1 MGKAPDE
8 PPSSGRP
15 TSESRGVLG
24 TLACLVAC
32 LSFLFNFV
40 AWTTSSFDRV
50 QQLRRYGEDMS
61 VATAD
66 YLERREPTGAPAVKL
81 SSIAA
86 QRYGLDLQASMLKE
100 EQQLGLRPWQFW
112 RTLPLDP
119 PARPGLIVYRNN
131 DDVGRAQL
139 AELGFRLLGG
149 VAPFLLLWLAA
160 LVCVPV
166 LGWVVWELAGAGH
179 AVAGAVFAIACAC
192 SPFFVESMAL
202 PYSAFGFYLV
212 GLLGISAFAVFA
224 IMRLPDARGFLLRAL
239 ALGPLLAVCALC
251 RDGILLAVPGL
262 LLAMV
267 LGARRIVAAPAA
279 AVSGPRWRR
288 GLGLVLLGFAAA
300 GLPYALAR
308 PPTHHELWTGVW
320 EGLGDFDRTKG
331 HVWSD
336 AVAVKVLT
344 EAGLD
349 PGVPTAVEMFDRDLS
364 SPEKEAFF
372 RRLVLQDVRSDPLWF
387 LKILGKRVVATITQ
401 DELLVLGGRRSP
413 SEQARRGPGA
423 PIPPNQGRIRF
434 FYHLV
439 PTADSVGLGPW
450 RTALPLGVLWAVAA
464 AFVYAA
470 ARDQEGWGPRPALS
484 VAACMAGSA
493 LPLPVLITTAGAL
506 ETEAFVLVYL
516 LAFAFVVEWIWREG
530 GRHFGALSSQ
540 RQTMSLEMP
549 ERTGHEP
556 PG

>member
-8 PPSSGRP
+8 PSSSGRP
-15 TSESRGVLG
+15 TSESRGALG
-24 TLACLVAC
+24 ILACLAAC
-32 LSFLFNFV
+32 VPFLFNFV
-40 AWTTSSFDRV
+40 AWTASSYDRV
-50 QQLRRYGEDMS
+50 QKLRRYGEDMS
-61 VATAD
+61 VATTS
-66 YLERREPTGAPAVKL
+66 YLERREPTGSPAIKL

-86 QRYGLDLQASMLKE
+86 QRYGLGLQATMLKE

-112 RTLPLDP
+112 RTLPVDSP
-119 PARPGLIVYRNN
+119 VRPGPIVHRNN
-131 DDVGRAQL
+131 DDVGRAWL

-160 LVCVPV
+160 LACVPV
-166 LGWVVWELAGAGH
+166 LGWMVWELAGAGH
-179 AVAGAVFAIACAC
+179 VVAGVVFAIACAC

-212 GLLGISAFAVFA
+212 GLLAIAAFAVFA
-224 IMRLPDARGFLLRAL
+224 IMRIPDARGFLLRAL

-251 RDGILLAVPGL
+251 RDGILLALPGL
-262 LLAMV
+262 LLAMM
-267 LGARRIVAAPAA
+267 LGARRIVAVPAA

-288 GLGLVLLGFAAA
+288 GLGLVLLGLVAAA
-300 GLPYALAR
+300 LPYALAR
-308 PPTHHELWTGVW
+308 SPTHHEIWTGVW

-344 EAGLD
+344 DAGLD
-349 PGVPTAVEMFDRDLS
+349 PGVPTAVEMFDRELS

-372 RRLVLQDVRSDPLWF
+372 RRLVLEDVRSDPLWF
-387 LKILGKRVVATITQ
+387 LTILGKRVVATVTQ
-401 DELLVLGGRRSP
+401 DELLVLGGRSAP
-413 SEQARRGPGA
+413 SEQARRGRGA
-423 PIPPNQGRIRF
+423 PISPNQGRIRF

-439 PTADSVGLGPW
+439 PSAASVGLGPW
-450 RTALPLGVLWAVAA
+450 RLALPVGVLWAVGA

-470 ARDQEGWGPRPALS
+470 VRDQEGRGPRPALS
-484 VAACMAGSA
+484 VAACVAGSA

-530 GRHFGALSSQ
+530 RAEFSGRAP
-540 RQTMSLEMP
+540 TKK
-549 ERTGHEP
+549 TNHES
-556 PG
+556 GSDNAVTAGC

>member
-1 MGKAPDE
+1 MGKASDE

-15 TSESRGVLG
+15 TSESRGALG
-24 TLACLVAC
+24 TLACLAAC
-32 LSFLFNFV
+32 LPFLFNFV
-40 AWTTSSFDRV
+40 AWTTTSFARV
-50 QQLRRYGEDMS
+50 QKLRRYGEDMS
-61 VATAD
+61 VATTE
-66 YLERREPTGAPAVKL
+66 YLERRKPTGAPAIKL

-86 QRYGLDLQASMLKE
+86 QRYALGLQASMLE
-100 EQQLGLRPWQFW
+100 TERQLGLRPWQFW

-119 PARPGLIVYRNN
+119 PARPGPIVYRDN

-139 AELGFRLLGG
+139 AGLGFRLLGG
-149 VAPFLLLWLAA
+149 VTPFLLLWLAA
-160 LVCVPV
+160 LLCVPV

-202 PYSAFGFYLV
+202 PYSAFGFYLI
-212 GLLGISAFAVFA
+212 GLLAVSAFAVYA
-224 IMRLPDARGFLLRAL
+224 IMPPPDARGFLLRAV

-251 RDGILLAVPGL
+251 RDGILLALPGL

-267 LGARRIVAAPAA
+267 LGARRIVAASTAA
-279 AVSGPRWRR
+279 GSSSRR
-288 GLGLVLLGFAAA
+288 GWSLGLVLLGLAAA
-300 GLPYALAR
+300 ALPYALIR
-308 PPTHHELWTGVW
+308 PPTHHELWAGVW

-336 AVAVKVLT
+336 GVALEVLLD
-344 EAGLD
+344 AGLD
-349 PGVPTAVEMFDRDLS
+349 PGVPPGVEVFDRDLS
-364 SPEKEAFF
+364 SPEKEGFF
-372 RRLVLQDVRSDPLWF
+372 RRQVLRDVRSDPWWF
-387 LKILGKRVVATITQ
+387 LTILGKRVLATVTQ
-401 DELLVLGGRRSP
+401 DELLVLGGRSAP

-434 FYHLV
+434 FYRLV

-450 RTALPLGVLWAVAA
+450 RLALPLGVLWAMAA

-470 ARDQEGWGPRPALS
+470 ARDQEGRGPRPALG
-484 VAACMAGSA
+484 VAACLACSA

-530 GRHFGALSSQ
+530 RAAFSGRAPTKT
-540 RQTMSLEMP
+540 QTGQP
-549 ERTGHEP
+549 
-556 PG
+556 